1 METNC
6 VYIRHIYLNTNR
18 RYFESDIRLTKSFS
32 VQKTALSDIQEFISF
47 PSFTHPILGIAVEE
61 QISFL
66 FRGHEPI
73 YFTENKEKTL
83 RVSYDRDT
91 HTIEYMN

>member
-1 METNC
+1 MDKWLAELVQHFPYKG
-6 VYIRHIYLNTNR
+6 VYI
-18 RYFESDIRLTKSFS
+18 
-32 VQKTALSDIQEFISF
+32 
-47 PSFTHPILGIAVEE
+47 GIMSPPVLYVLFF
-61 QISFL
+61 FL
-66 FRGHEPI
+66 FRGHEPL